1 MDLEISPELR
11 VYNPSDSSRIY
22 YPTDR
27 VARRNFVYK
36 KNNPPAEGLGLCE
49 GDCDNDSHCKGNLKC
64 DIRKNTNPPP
74 IGTVCSEDDPG
85 SLSFYDYCF
94 DKPYTNDKT
103 HY

>member
-27 VARRNFVYK
+27 VARRNFVSK
-36 KNNPPAEGLGLCE
+36 PAPAGGLGLCE

-64 DIRKNTNPPP
+64 VIRQNTDDPV
-74 IGTVCSEDDPG
+74 GTVCSEDDPD
-85 SLSFYDYCF
+85 SLSYYDYCF
-94 DKPYTNDKT
+94 DGT
-103 HY
+103 